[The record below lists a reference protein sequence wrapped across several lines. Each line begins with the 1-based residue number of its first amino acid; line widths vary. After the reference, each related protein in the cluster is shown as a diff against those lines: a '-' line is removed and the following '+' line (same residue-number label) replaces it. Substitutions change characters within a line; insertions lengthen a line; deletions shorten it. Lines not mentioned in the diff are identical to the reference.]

1 MFLKLPLERVWKH
14 EIILEDLF
22 GPFTI
27 TSPERMGILLMDWR
41 GALG

>member
-1 MFLKLPLERVWKH
+1 MFLKLAFERVWKH

-27 TSPERMGILLMDWR
+27 ASSEGVGILIIHGR
-41 GALG
+41 RALG